1 MGGNIFIHQVWQTW
15 QQSMTHYDEEKHRN
29 EDRQRQ
35 APSGNPWQEPT
46 GLGHNCC
53 GSQAFGH
60 KDPQSTLAARPCKT
74 CKLLLDF
81 FSGFVWTSRVNCVIG
96 ECLSATGEPQI
107 VPGSEKRSDA
117 DCIIWVIGDKKT
129 MGSTGKIWKSID
141 SLFSD
146 NFLQYPAEINSWFL
160 VTYLKRQGQH
170 LNIWLWLLAFC
181 FCAAQMAKSWSK
193 RT

>member
-96 ECLSATGEPQI
+96 ECLSAWLWEALWCRLHYLSHWRQKKPWDPLERFESRLIAYFLITSCNI
-107 VPGSEKRSDA
+107 LRRS
-117 DCIIWVIGDKKT
+117 IL
-129 MGSTGKIWKSID
+129 D
-141 SLFSD
+141 SWSLISKD
-146 NFLQYPAEINSWFL
+146 
-160 VTYLKRQGQH
+160 RD
-170 LNIWLWLLAFC
+170 NIWISGCDCWPSAFVQLRWLSLGV
-181 FCAAQMAKSWSK
+181 KERK
-193 RT
+193 